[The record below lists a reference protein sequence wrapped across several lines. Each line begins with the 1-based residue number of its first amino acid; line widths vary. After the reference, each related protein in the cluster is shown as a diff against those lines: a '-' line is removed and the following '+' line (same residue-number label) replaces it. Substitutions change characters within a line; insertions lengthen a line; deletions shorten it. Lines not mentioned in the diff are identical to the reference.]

1 MPIKCCNGCV
11 PPKRTPTCK
20 FDGTC
25 NKYAEAKKIHDALK
39 EEDRK
44 KRDVSGLIYDQRSER
59 VYKALKRRRDG
70 RFRNRK
76 G

>member
-1 MPIKCCNGCV
+1 MGIDCCHKCV

-25 NKYAEAKKIHDALK
+25 SRYAEAKKKHDDEK
-39 EEDRK
+39 RVIDK
-44 KRDVSGLIYDQRSER
+44 KKAIEWGLYAQRGEKA
-59 VYKALKRRRDG
+59 YKAMKDRYK
-70 RFRNRK
+70 K

>member
-1 MPIKCCNGCV
+1 MAIFSCKGCV
-11 PPKRTPTCK
+11 PPQRYPGCHSHCSRYLEEKA
-20 FDGTC
+20 
-25 NKYAEAKKIHDALK
+25 KYDALK

-44 KRDVSGLIYDQRSER
+44 KRDVSGLIYDQRSDR